1 MCLREEVINLGPFV
15 ELITPKIIFK
25 TNLIGP
31 VVDYMTQSLL
41 TSKKKVALFALLLGT
56 KTEQKGFIEIIT
68 ARLNNLLKV
77 FPFALIQCHR

>member
-1 MCLREEVINLGPFV
+1 MREEVTDLGPFV

-31 VVDYMTQSLL
+31 VMDYKTQSLL
-41 TSKKKVALFALLLGT
+41 TTKKKVAFFAPLLGT
-56 KTEQKGFIEIIT
+56 KTEQKGFIGIIT
-68 ARLNNLLKV
+68 ARLNNLPKV